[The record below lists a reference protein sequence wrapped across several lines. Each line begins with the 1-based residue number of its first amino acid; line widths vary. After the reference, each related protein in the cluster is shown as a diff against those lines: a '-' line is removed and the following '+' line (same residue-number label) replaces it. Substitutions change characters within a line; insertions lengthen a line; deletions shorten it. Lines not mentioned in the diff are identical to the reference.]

1 MRFFGLLLVFGAL
14 FLLLYEE
21 FLKRK
26 KMIREYGSVL
36 RFIEILDRGFENNSE
51 GLYESIGMFCE
62 SEKEDTLFL
71 AKISSVIKSKKEENF
86 AYIERKNISDM
97 DFLENSKD
105 SEKIKTFLQNFGK
118 RTFEEEKGALLS
130 IKRYMKEREEQL
142 SEKLNTD
149 KKLAG
154 VVYTA
159 VFVGVF
165 ILII

>member
-1 MRFFGLLLVFGAL
+1 
-14 FLLLYEE
+14 
-21 FLKRK
+21 
-26 KMIREYGSVL
+26 
-36 RFIEILDRGFENNSE
+36 
-51 GLYESIGMFCE
+51 
-62 SEKEDTLFL
+62 
-71 AKISSVIKSKKEENF
+71 
-86 AYIERKNISDM
+86 M